1 MLTWLGEQRG
11 LPAMVEAGS
20 AIEHAVDAVLE
31 NPANRTRDL
40 GGQVNTDAFGA
51 LVAAEVAGAPAD
63 LRVSARSPQPRL
75 QSRAP
80 PTRPA

>member
-40 GGQVNTDAFGA
+40 GGQVNTGAFGA

-63 LRVSARSPQPRL
+63 LRVSA
-75 QSRAP
+75 
-80 PTRPA
+80 